1 MCIVNARTGLYGVI
15 AVEKTLKLAG
25 IETVTVET
33 VAFVLAFAAAAIAQ
47 PYGEPY
53 PLESPYPVED
63 GAYAFGYSVKDKHG
77 EQHRE
82 ETGDGAG
89 GVKGSYGFKDDRG
102 VSREV
107 VYVAD
112 KAGFRP
118 EIKTN
123 EHGTAPHDPAATK
136 LDSSA
141 HPYFGGAGAKH
152 AFRSHVLPVEPAAH
166 AVPYAGISHAGPLHG
181 GLKGYDNRVGIH

>member
-1 MCIVNARTGLYGVI
+1 MVFQ
-15 AVEKTLKLAG
+15 
-25 IETVTVET
+25 
-33 VAFVLAFAAAAIAQ
+33 VALVLAFAATSIAQ

-53 PLESPYPVED
+53 PLEPPYPVEH
-63 GAYAFGYSVKDKHG
+63 GLHNPQPYAFGYSVKDKHG

-123 EHGTAPHDPAATK
+123 EHGTAHQDPAATK

-152 AFRSHVLPVEPAAH
+152 AYRSHVLPVEPAAH
-166 AVPYAGISHAGPLHG
+166 AVPYADISHAGPLHG
-181 GLKGYDNRVGIH
+181 GLKGYDSRVGIH